1 MDLRFLW
8 TCPRLFLSGFHGEL
22 CYPDPGKGRRWRKR
36 LKGVKRKI
44 DFSIES
50 VVALITECL
59 KMAKLPPSVSTAA
72 TQNSFSFL
80 FSS

>member
-1 MDLRFLW
+1 MDLHVLW

-22 CYPDPGKGRRWRKR
+22 CYPDPGKGRRWHER
-36 LKGVKRKI
+36 LKGVKGKI

-50 VVALITECL
+50 VVALITDCP
-59 KMAKLPPSVSTAA
+59 KIIKLPTSVSTAV
-72 TQNSFSFL
+72 TQNSFSSF